1 MDNAIKL
8 TDSNG
13 HDVYFEFLDL
23 IEFDNEEY
31 VILLPIDD
39 TDGEV
44 VILKIESIDDPE
56 MESYCS
62 VEDEYILIRCL
73 AYSKK
78 NSRMNLHSW
87 KIEKINLKLKL
98 LAFHAIL

>member
-1 MDNAIKL
+1 MDNTIKL

-62 VEDEYILIRCL
+62 VEDEYILNQVFGIF
-73 AYSKK
+73 K
-78 NSRMNLHSW
+78 
-87 KIEKINLKLKL
+87 EKFKDEF
-98 LAFHAIL
+98 AFLED

>member
-44 VILKIESIDDPE
+44 VILKVESIDDPVILFDWFVV
-56 MESYCS
+56 Y
-62 VEDEYILIRCL
+62 EYILNQVFGIF
-73 AYSKK
+73 K
-78 NSRMNLHSW
+78 
-87 KIEKINLKLKL
+87 EKFEDEF
-98 LAFHAIL
+98 AFLED